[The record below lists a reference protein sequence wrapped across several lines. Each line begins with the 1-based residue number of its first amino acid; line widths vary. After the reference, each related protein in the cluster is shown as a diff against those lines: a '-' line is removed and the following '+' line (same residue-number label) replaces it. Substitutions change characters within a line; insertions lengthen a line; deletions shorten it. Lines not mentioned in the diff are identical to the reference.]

1 MNIILEGT
9 DGVGKTAT
17 INELKKYNVI
27 CKDRCKEVI
36 SKYMNFDI
44 SVEFRANIYYKYLIN
59 NDNMVIFMINND
71 KNELMKRICSRECV
85 DEYDLNAYEY
95 NLLYL
100 ETYNYMKNN
109 NMLANKLFL
118 ADVTDLDLNS
128 QVEKVKKIIDRR

>member
-1 MNIILEGT
+1 MNISASQILLRGIVEGFYG
-9 DGVGKTAT
+9 DPWDFNIRADL
-17 INELKKYNVI
+17 LKF
-27 CKDRCKEVI
+27 CG
-36 SKYMNFDI
+36 
-44 SVEFRANIYYKYLIN
+44 
-59 NDNMVIFMINND
+59 
-71 KNELMKRICSRECV
+71 
-85 DEYDLNAYEY
+85 EYDLNAYEY